1 MYEWWWEFAEVN
13 NLANEMLWNMFW
25 IMIDLLLPLIF
36 IPFIILVLKITIIFM
51 NGKIPVFIQ
60 ETKKE
65 VKKINPMQEAINDT
79 KKIMEHTEEIKKIK
93 KKNKKSFFD
102 TILQK

>member
-25 IMIDLLLPLIF
+25 IMIDLLLPSIF

-51 NGKIPVFIQ
+51 NGKRPVFIQ

-79 KKIMEHTEEIKKIK
+79 KKIMEHTEEIKKIQK
-93 KKNKKSFFD
+93 KYKKSFFD

>member
-36 IPFIILVLKITIIFM
+36 IHFIILVLKITIIFM

-79 KKIMEHTEEIKKIK
+79 KKIMEHTEEIKKIQK
-93 KKNKKSFFD
+93 KYKKSFFD